1 MKPLPGKNEVRMK
14 VYYGLALGFF
24 IGTFFGMFLL
34 GLVQMLGKGDQR
46 NEKLILERRGKIGSG
61 QFCQPDDYH
70 SYFMPNRR
78 GRIRSVSGGK
88 FGKAGHPDNR
98 VLHDEHGHL
107 EL

>member
-1 MKPLPGKNEVRMK
+1 MK

-34 GLVQMLGKGDQR
+34 GLVQILGKGDQR

-61 QFCQPDDYH
+61 KFRKPDDYH
-70 SYFMPNRR
+70 SYFRPNHRR
-78 GRIRSVSGGK
+78 SIRTISGDKSGEAGNSNNRI
-88 FGKAGHPDNR
+88 
-98 VLHDEHGHL
+98 LHNEHGNL